1 MARDV
6 ERVCP
11 QPSPTD
17 ASTTTERASRFASR
31 SRRAPIGSWRSYK
44 LLLVSLSLPV
54 LVLSY
59 PWLDKDHPDRM
70 GETLRRVAP
79 VLRSPDVENLDPRKP
94 PPRKRDV
101 AEAVAGARARAKK
114 QADQRLRERNNLWL
128 HGRRRRRRKR
138 VDAPV
143 VPAGAVA
150 EGPAPAP
157 ALRAAPEARAPPQQ
171 PQRRRS
177 SQSSRIKDAAGRS
190 SQSSRLKEA
199 PLPLSPQA
207 IKKRP
212 FTPKPPPPPPETV
225 KKDTAMALPGGGT
238 NCAYWER
245 VAADYDCEIM
255 DTLTEDKG
263 KVLRKRLRDCCRKLR
278 KTKGGILALDAGCGA
293 GKWLP
298 FLGSLVDD
306 LLAIDCSQKLVE
318 RAKRVYGS
326 PGRVTATGRPRAPC
340 RFGVVDLTKDEP
352 GEVERHDLVVSANV
366 LIAPDRAV
374 CEAILAAT
382 LKRIANGG
390 YLVLLVPSH
399 ESARAV
405 ANVYM
410 RHRLPQKKKLGRSDR
425 HRDFTPLNAPEVE
438 AQVWKRWGVRTQTY
452 SLGALRGLLNVE
464 GYDVERIQRVEYDWD
479 TELDIKPPKAVARPF
494 DWLAVVRRQDGI

>member
-1 MARDV
+1 MVIMR
-6 ERVCP
+6 P
-11 QPSPTD
+11 PH
-17 ASTTTERASRFASR
+17 
-31 SRRAPIGSWRSYK
+31 RRANRPP
-44 LLLVSLSLPV
+44 SLWALRAAASLPRPP
-54 LVLSY
+54 SA
-59 PWLDKDHPDRM
+59 D
-70 GETLRRVAP
+70 A
-79 VLRSPDVENLDPRKP
+79 ENLDPPPRKP
-94 PPRKRDV
+94 PPRSAASPRSSPV
-101 AEAVAGARARAKK
+101 RAR
-114 QADQRLRERNNLWL
+114 
-128 HGRRRRRRKR
+128 GRKSKRICACASATICGCTAGDDDDETHRRAHCTNGCR
-138 VDAPV
+138 
-143 VPAGAVA
+143 A

-157 ALRAAPEARAPPQQ
+157 AASCARPPSKSRVARVQSPRVPRNVAPQGRAREIITVLAPQG
-171 PQRRRS
+171 QRRCRCLPKRS
-177 SQSSRIKDAAGRS
+177 
-190 SQSSRLKEA
+190 
-199 PLPLSPQA
+199 
-207 IKKRP
+207 KKRP

-225 KKDTAMALPGGGT
+225 RKDTAMSLPGGGT
-238 NCAYWER
+238 NSRVLGAR

-255 DTLTEDKG
+255 DTLTEDKC

-318 RAKRVYGS
+318 RAKSGGS

-382 LKRIANGG
+382 LKRVANGG

-410 RHRLPQKKKLGRSDR
+410 RHRLPQRKSS
-425 HRDFTPLNAPEVE
+425 A
-438 AQVWKRWGVRTQTY
+438 
-452 SLGALRGLLNVE
+452 GA
-464 GYDVERIQRVEYDWD
+464 
-479 TELDIKPPKAVARPF
+479 TDIGTCPS
-494 DWLAVVRRQDGI
+494 QHS